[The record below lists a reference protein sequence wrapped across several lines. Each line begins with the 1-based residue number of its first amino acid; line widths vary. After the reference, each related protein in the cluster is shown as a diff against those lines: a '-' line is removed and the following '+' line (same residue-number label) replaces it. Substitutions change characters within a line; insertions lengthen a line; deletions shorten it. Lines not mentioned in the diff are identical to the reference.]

1 MFNRV
6 ILIGNLTKDPEV
18 RYTPNGTPV
27 TTIRIAVNSRTK
39 QGDEWKDET
48 LFIDAVTF
56 GKQAETCGK
65 YLNKGN
71 PVLVEGRLRERKWE
85 SDGAQKSK
93 FEVIANN
100 IRFIQKREQVQS
112 VSDTTSD
119 ISISD
124 YDAPPEEITDL
135 EPF

>member
-6 ILIGNLTKDPEV
+6 ILIGNLTRDPEV

-27 TTIRIAVNSRTK
+27 ATIRIAVNSKTK

-48 LFIDAVTF
+48 LFIDAITF

-65 YLNKGN
+65 YLSKGS

-85 SDGAQKSK
+85 SEGVQKSK

-100 IRFIQKREQVQS
+100 IRFIQKREQAQS
-112 VSDTTSD
+112 SASGAAD

-124 YDAPPEEITDL
+124 SPPEEITDL